1 MTITV
6 STNDPRSVKALAL
19 LETADRWTKA
29 HRKADGRSF
38 FVIPGSQGRVYW
50 TDQSSCTCPDAG
62 HRGATCKHQLAV
74 RLWNL
79 RQHAGATRPQLTEQ
93 DLREVLGPPPGSSE
107 RRLDPARVAAL
118 SAEYTALFPAD
129 E

>member
-6 STNDPRSVKALAL
+6 STDDPRSVKALAL

-38 FVIPGSQGRVYW
+38 FVIPSSSGRVYW
-50 TDQSSCTCPDAG
+50 ADQTSCTCPDAA

-74 RLWNL
+74 RLWNA
-79 RQHAGATRPQLTEQ
+79 RQHDAAQPPRRTPEQLAQ
-93 DLREVLGPPPGSSE
+93 LR
-107 RRLDPARVAAL
+107 AL
-118 SAEYTALFPAD
+118 IAND
-129 E
+129 